1 MNRFLAPI
9 AIVAAVVVAGPA
21 AAQPMAAKT
30 YVAKAG
36 ASDLYE
42 RQSSQLVLA
51 TTQNAGLR
59 DFANQMI
66 ADHTKST
73 ADVKAA
79 AKQAGIMVPP
89 PKLEPMQARNIAA
102 LRAAKG
108 EARDRLYVQQQ
119 KTAHQMALQLHQS
132 YSANGTSAPLKAVA
146 TSIVPVVQ
154 GHLQHVEGM

>member
-1 MNRFLAPI
+1 MNRFLAPVAMI
-9 AIVAAVVVAGPA
+9 AMTVAAPA
-21 AAQPMAAKT
+21 MAQTMTAKT

-51 TTQNAGLR
+51 TTQNAQLR
-59 DFANQMI
+59 DFATQMV

-73 ADVKAA
+73 ADIKAA
-79 AKQAGIMVPP
+79 AKTAGIMVPA

-108 EARDRLYVQQQ
+108 EARDRLYTDQQ
-119 KTAHQMALQLHQS
+119 KVAHQAALALHQG
-132 YSANGTSAPLKAVA
+132 YAANGTAAPLKTVA
-146 TSIVPVVQ
+146 TAIAPVVEQ
-154 GHLQHVEGM
+154 HLQHVQAM